1 MRRSALKNFPKQLYV
16 KQEQD
21 GEETYLVANED
32 PAVHAEVNGKVR
44 VGIYD
49 LRVTSTVTA
58 RAEVA

>member
-1 MRRSALKNFPKQLYV
+1 MKNFPKQLYV
-16 KQEQD
+16 KQEQEGD
-21 GEETYLVANED
+21 ETYLIASED
-32 PAVHAEVNGKVR
+32 PAAHAEVNGKVR